1 MAALFTL
8 FLQALGAALQLLFGI
23 LALAAARHRDAFLP
37 VRREAWWLTGAAFT
51 LLGAIMLV
59 HNLIGAPWAYFS
71 GPGTGVY
78 EVYLR
83 WAPVGNHSRGLLVVG
98 YGVLLLLLAWRQRL
112 AGFRPLA
119 VAALLLA
126 ALLGAIAGWL
136 EGSLIEARHF
146 TLLATG
152 DTVQLMVIGAVLIVA
167 LWTRALDE
175 HLWLCLSLY
184 ALMLALNVG
193 WLSALAWWD
202 APGAWVPNSWHM
214 QLYRQVAYLGMLGFV
229 LRRLALAR
237 QGVHV
242 PALTDPEPEPEFSTF
257 G

>member
-23 LALAAARHRDAFLP
+23 LALATARHQDAFLP
-37 VRREAWWLTGAAFT
+37 VRREAWWLTGATFT

-59 HNLIGAPWAYFS
+59 HTAIGSPWAYFS
-71 GPGTGVY
+71 GPGTTVY

-83 WAPVGNHSRGLLVVG
+83 WSPVGNHSRALLIVG
-98 YGVLLLLLAWRQRL
+98 FGVLLLLLVWRQQL
-112 AGFRPLA
+112 AHFRQLA
-119 VAALLLA
+119 VAVLLLA
-126 ALLGAIAGWL
+126 ALLGGIAGWL

-146 TLLATG
+146 TLLAIG
-152 DTVQLMVIGAVLIVA
+152 DTLQLMVISAALLSA
-167 LWTRALDE
+167 LWLRMVDE

-193 WLSALAWWD
+193 WYSAMAWLD
-202 APGAWVPNSWHM
+202 VPGAWVPTSMHM
-214 QLYRQVAYLGMLGFV
+214 QMCRQVAYLGMLAFV
-229 LRRLALAR
+229 LRRLVLAR
-237 QGVHV
+237 RGVQV
-242 PALTDPEPEPEFSTF
+242 PAFTDPEPEPEFSTF